1 MNRLTSVPTNIAP
14 IIAMESGFCSSE
26 PMSNENSSGTIAKMV
41 VSDVMMMGRSLLR
54 PASWMAS
61 SNGIPALR
69 NSLMAS
75 SFKMEALMM
84 IPHVTFSPMADI
96 RFRVCPHIHNRSRAN
111 ATSIG
116 ISSSTMS
123 GCTKLSNWAAR
134 MKYISRIEMKRIT
147 TYSSSIWR

>member
-75 SFKMEALMM
+75 SFKMESLMM
-84 IPHVTFSPMADI
+84 IPHVTISPMADI

-123 GCTKLSNWAAR
+123 GCTKLSNWR
-134 MKYISRIEMKRIT
+134 QE
-147 TYSSSIWR
+147 

>member
-26 PMSNENSSGTIAKMV
+26 PMSNENSSGTMANIV

-75 SFKMEALMM
+75 SFKMESLMM
-84 IPHVTFSPMADI
+84 IPDMLLMNVA
-96 RFRVCPHIHNRSRAN
+96 
-111 ATSIG
+111 SI
-116 ISSSTMS
+116 
-123 GCTKLSNWAAR
+123 
-134 MKYISRIEMKRIT
+134 
-147 TYSSSIWR
+147 